1 MECQID
7 ISDKTFSSISAQPDR
22 PCLSYNLVSMASGML
37 PLFDLI
43 SLLLAAYFSALLY
56 THWLV
61 PFSFTPRF
69 GSNFGQAA

>member
-1 MECQID
+1 MNLPEQTWSSHTVRPTGMYCHNVVSLA
-7 ISDKTFSSISAQPDR
+7 SD
-22 PCLSYNLVSMASGML
+22 VL

-69 GSNFGQAA
+69 GSNFG